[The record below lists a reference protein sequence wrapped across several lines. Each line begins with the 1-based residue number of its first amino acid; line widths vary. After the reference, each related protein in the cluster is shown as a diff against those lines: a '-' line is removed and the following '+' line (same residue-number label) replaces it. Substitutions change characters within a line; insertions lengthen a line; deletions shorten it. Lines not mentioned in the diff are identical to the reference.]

1 MTAPMTTPATD
12 PGPAEASPRSY
23 AGIARVL
30 DYSGWLID
38 VGKGEFAVDDEST
51 GAWSG
56 TISVYRGS
64 SLDSKVLTGLVELAD
79 GRRSRATVGP
89 RAATLDDDLV
99 SIKVRGIDGVIP
111 F

>member
-1 MTAPMTTPATD
+1 MTTETTART
-12 PGPAEASPRSY
+12 Y
-23 AGIARVL
+23 TGIARVL

-38 VGKGEFAVDDEST
+38 VGRGDFTADDEEV

-56 TISVYRGS
+56 TISVFRGS
-64 SLDSKVLTGLVELAD
+64 SLADKLITGLVELAD

-89 RAATLDDDLV
+89 KAASLAEDLV
-99 SIKVRGIDGVIP
+99 SVKVRGIDGVIP